1 MRKLILI
8 GAPIALLAAAGGVW
22 LWARPKA
29 NPSTAK
35 QSYETAK
42 VTRGSIESTVSSSGT
57 LSAVSTVDILAQ
69 MSGRVEKVNADYNDH
84 VKKGQVLVELNTD
97 MLKLEE
103 KENEAAVRKAQAN
116 YDLQLQNYQNQEKLA
131 AKELIAEYDLKT
143 SKTTLEVDEA
153 ELASAQANLDVT
165 LTKLNQ
171 YARIT
176 SPIDG
181 IVLNCNVEVG
191 QNVLE
196 GSSSNASSLFTI
208 AEDLSKMEIQAEV
221 DELDISS
228 IKVGQDVRFTV
239 EAEPGL
245 TFNGKVHEIRLVP
258 KTTDNVVTYY
268 VMIDAGNKDGKLLP
282 GMTAE
287 AEFIKE
293 NRQNV
298 LVVPSAALRFQP
310 TGLSDKE
317 IQSMTLAA
325 QIAGLPPDQRDA
337 ALKAQAAAQGGAGA
351 AAVNAQNRP
360 KGLTGMMM
368 PQRPQHDRKNANS
381 AQDAVPAA
389 AKNMKSLWYLDA
401 GGRLAVRMVEVG
413 ASNGTST
420 EIVGADDLEGQ
431 AIIVKAKVE

>member
-1 MRKLILI
+1 MGMRKLFLI
-8 GAPIALLAAAGGVW
+8 GAPIALIAAVGGVW

-35 QSYETAK
+35 QSYELAK
-42 VTRGSIESTVSSSGT
+42 VSRGFIESVVSSSGT
-57 LSAVSTVDILAQ
+57 LSAVSTVDILSQ
-69 MSGRVEKVNADYNDH
+69 MSGRVEKVNADYNDR

-116 YDLQLQNYQNQEKLA
+116 YDLQLLDYQNKEKLA
-131 AKELIAEYDLKT
+131 AKELLSEYDLKT

-171 YARIT
+171 YAHIT
-176 SPIDG
+176 SPING
-181 IVLNCNVEVG
+181 IILNRNVDVG
-191 QNVLE
+191 QSVIE
-196 GSSSNASSLFTI
+196 GSSSNASSIFTI
-208 AEDLSKMEIQAEV
+208 AEDLVKMEIQAEV

-239 EAEPGL
+239 EADPGSNF
-245 TFNGKVHEIRLVP
+245 TGKVHEIRLVP

-268 VMIDAGNKDGKLLP
+268 VMIDAENREGKLLP

-287 AEFIKE
+287 VEFIKE

-298 LVVPSAALRFQP
+298 LIVPSAALRFQP
-310 TGLSDKE
+310 TGLSDQE
-317 IQSMTLAA
+317 IQSMITSA
-325 QIAGLPPDQRDA
+325 QLAGLPPDQREA
-337 ALKAQAAAQGGAGA
+337 ALKAKAAGAEAAAG
-351 AAVNAQNRP
+351 NAQSRP
-360 KGLTGMMM
+360 KGLVGMMV
-368 PQRPQHDRKNANS
+368 PQRPQHDRSNANN
-381 AQDAVPAA
+381 AKDAVPAA
-389 AKNMKSLWYLDA
+389 VKNRKALWYLDA
-401 GGRLAVRMVEVG
+401 GGKLAVRMVETG

-420 EIVGADDLEGQ
+420 EIVGADDMEGRT
-431 AIIVKAKVE
+431 IIVKAKVGK